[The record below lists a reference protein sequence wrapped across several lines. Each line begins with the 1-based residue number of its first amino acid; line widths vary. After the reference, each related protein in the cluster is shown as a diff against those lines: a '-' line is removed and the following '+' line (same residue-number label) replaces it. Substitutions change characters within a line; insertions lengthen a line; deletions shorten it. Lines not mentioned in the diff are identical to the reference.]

1 MYKEDRVL
9 ILKDFEDIGLED
21 FMIRY
26 GINVRIEIALLMLL
40 LGLGIIWTKIV
51 RFKC

>member
-9 ILKDFEDIGLED
+9 ILKDFEDIRLED